1 MEYMAAVWFGF
12 LVLFIWMEASTVT
25 MISAWFALGALASMI
40 TALCGG
46 ELWLQIV
53 IFFAVS
59 ITFLLMLRPLARKHF
74 TPKIV
79 KTNVDSI
86 IGTQGVVLEDI
97 DNIAAQGRV
106 KLGSMEWSARST
118 NGAPIPSDSLVKVD
132 RIEGVK
138 VFVTTVK

>member
-46 ELWLQIV
+46 ELWLQMV
-53 IFFAVS
+53 VFFAVS
-59 ITFLLMLRPLARKHF
+59 IAFLLMLRPLARKHF

-86 IGTQGVVLEDI
+86 IGTQGVVLEEI
-97 DNIAAQGRV
+97 DNIAAKGRV

-118 NGAPIPSDSLVKVD
+118 SGTPIPSDSLVKVD

-138 VFVTTVK
+138 VFVTAVK